1 MRIKHNIIVL
11 WLGFLC
17 NALIG
22 QEVKLTYQD
31 LPLNDVLLDLSKHH
45 NTQVSINAS
54 KANNCLITI
63 DKAFENLSEAF
74 YYLADYCQLEVRKLG
89 GVYSFRE
96 VASVAKDPIAPAPRV
111 KLVYLFQGV
120 VIDRNTSEPLPF
132 ATLKIGDQTITS
144 SENGHFSYKSN
155 QSKQSIR
162 LKYLGYYEKDTLL
175 NFGSHLMLPLRSS
188 VMKLNE
194 VEVNYKPICY
204 RSTGGSVGEIQLND
218 IASNLVPGNGSNL
231 IFNTLRLYPGISA
244 SGESTSDY
252 IIWGSYP
259 GENNIVFDG
268 VTLFHSRG
276 INDGIG
282 RVNPLIIKNIEVY
295 KGAYNVDVA
304 DGVGGAIHING
315 KKGSVDT
322 TRLKLSVNNQITG
335 VYANLPFEKFSS
347 NLQIAGRYSYYQLME
362 GLLKTKSNDKYF
374 YPRYNFGDYNIKFNT
389 YFNNNDQLQF
399 SLLGSSD
406 DYYESL
412 TKEKDGYFHRVK
424 INSKQ
429 TGGAFLYNKMW
440 EKGGITS
447 FQLSNSSYST
457 EYASESYFSTP
468 VGSLLSDSVNNF
480 IAKRT
485 LQMTHQF
492 PASRWVNMLMALAY
506 VQDDYQL
513 SIKTDSLFLNQADN
527 SLERLSSFVKNTFQL
542 GRLRLQPGLK
552 LDIVLSGLQPFLQP
566 RINGKYNLSD
576 YWEIKFGSGLYRQ
589 YISKS
594 LLTDNL
600 GQRTFFWQTNN
611 RVAAPSVNGI
621 HNALSLSYEANSTEL
636 SVEGFFKTTSNI
648 NRYFMSDSI
657 SGLFHSVGESQSYG
671 VDFLLKN
678 KIGTH
683 ELLLAYSLG
692 KVEERFE
699 QSSNNEFTDAP
710 QDQRHEIK
718 LALLFRFKKLKIS
731 LNHVYGSGFNNSLE
745 GVYFKG
751 REPYSRFDLA
761 LEYDLVSHKFDVDL
775 GLSVLNLFNAQNA
788 RLNQFSS
795 FPDGSIAY
803 ASGVPFTPSLNLLV
817 CF

>member
-17 NALIG
+17 NTLIG

-74 YYLADYCQLEVRKLG
+74 YYLAGYCQLEVRKLG

-96 VASVAKDPIAPAPRV
+96 VASVEEDSIVPRK

-132 ATLKIGDQTITS
+132 ATLKIGNQIITS
-144 SENGHFSYKSN
+144 SDNGHFSYKSN
-155 QSKQSIR
+155 RSKQTIR
-162 LKYLGYYEKDTLL
+162 LKYLGYYEKDTIL
-175 NFGSHLMLPLRSS
+175 NSGSHLKIPLQSS

-194 VEVNYKPICY
+194 VEVNYKPIYY
-204 RSTGGSVGEIQLND
+204 RSTGGSIGEIQLND
-218 IASNLVPGNGSNL
+218 IASNMVPGNGSNL

-259 GENNIVFDG
+259 GENNIEFDG

-282 RVNPLIIKNIEVY
+282 RVNPLIIKNIEIY

-304 DGVGGAIHING
+304 DGVGGALHING

-322 TRLKLSVNNQITG
+322 TQLKLSVNNQITG
-335 VYANLPFEKFSS
+335 AYANLPFDKFSS
-347 NLQIAGRYSYYQLME
+347 NLQIAGRYSYYPFME
-362 GLLKTKSNDKYF
+362 GLLKTTSNDQYF

-389 YFNNNDQLQF
+389 YFNNNDQLQC

-412 TKEKDGYFHRVK
+412 TKEKDGYFHRLK
-424 INSKQ
+424 ITSKQ
-429 TGGAFLYNKMW
+429 TGGAFMYHRMW
-440 EKGGITS
+440 KKGGITS
-447 FQLSNSSYST
+447 FQLSNSSYTT
-457 EYASESYFSTP
+457 EYTAESHFSTP
-468 VGSLLSDSVNNF
+468 LGVLSSDSVNNF
-480 IAKRT
+480 IAKGA
-485 LQMTHQF
+485 LQITHQF
-492 PASRWVNMLMALAY
+492 PVSRWVNMLTGISY
-506 VQDDYQL
+506 VQNDYQL
-513 SIKTDSLFLNQADN
+513 SIKSDSLFLNQSDN
-527 SLERLSSFVKNTFQL
+527 SLERLSSFVKNSFQF
-542 GRLRLQPGLK
+542 GRLTLQPGLK
-552 LDIVLSGLQPFLQP
+552 LDVVLPGLQPFLQP
-566 RINGKYNLSD
+566 RINGEYNLSE
-576 YWEIKFGSGLYRQ
+576 YWDVKFGSGLYRQ

-594 LLTDNL
+594 LLTDNY
-600 GQRTFFWQTNN
+600 GQRTFFWQTSN
-611 RVAAPSVNGI
+611 RVSAPSVNGI

-636 SVEGFFKTTSNI
+636 TVEGFFKTTSNI

-657 SGLFHSVGESQSYG
+657 SVLFHSVGESKSYG
-671 VDFLLKN
+671 IDFLLKN

-699 QSSNNEFTDAP
+699 QNSNNEFTEAP

-731 LNHVYGSGFNNSLE
+731 LNQVFGSGFNNSLE
-745 GVYFKG
+745 GFYFKG
-751 REPYSRFDLA
+751 REPYSRFDLG
-761 LEYDLVSHKFDVDL
+761 LEYDLVSRKIDMDL
-775 GLSVLNLFNAQNA
+775 GISVLNLFNAQNV

-803 ASGVPFTPSLNLLV
+803 ASGVPFTPSLSLLV